1 MRRSI
6 CVCEPMGCCA
16 GDIGNFRFVYTPA
29 VNLPKGTKLRF
40 DLATKG
46 RPIDWELPQTNVKIK
61 KNVIWAQLPDG
72 KGISYQFGN
81 DLYIIPSLE
90 GAILPKLR

>member
-6 CVCEPMGCCA
+6 CVCEPMGCYA
-16 GDIGNFRFVYTPA
+16 GESGNFRFVYTPA

-46 RPIDWELPQTNVKIK
+46 PAHRL
-61 KNVIWAQLPDG
+61 
-72 KGISYQFGN
+72 
-81 DLYIIPSLE
+81 
-90 GAILPKLR
+90 GASSNQR